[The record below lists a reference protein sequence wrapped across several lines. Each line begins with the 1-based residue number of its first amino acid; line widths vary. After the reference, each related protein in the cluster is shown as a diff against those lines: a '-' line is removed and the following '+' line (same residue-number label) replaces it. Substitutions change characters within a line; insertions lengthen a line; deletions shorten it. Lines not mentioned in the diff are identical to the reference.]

1 MRRKVLLIAGLAL
14 GLTLGA
20 QALQNARIGAEAAAL
35 AQGDMPLQPGLDAG
49 VLRDLAILEVSPGR
63 PQPPGCNA
71 VCALLLGS
79 GAADRVIL
87 AHAPYGT
94 EVPDPPPDWPA
105 MAYRLEARAPCPE
118 VDVTNEGEIARP
130 WGADNLD
137 GASNA
142 LMLQAA
148 AANGLCLVGAEAML
162 SDAATLLVLGP
173 VDPIASPGTLERQPL
188 ADAAG
193 ASRLALYLRGDGQWR
208 PVLRQTGVTAAP
220 FLHAFPFPGFGYY
233 GAPGTLLAF
242 PRALRSQTPPDWG
255 DAGPGL
261 GARKLLWEDLGLDT
275 RTGAMLAQRLEAL
288 LPLPSDP
295 GQRDQALAVL
305 SQVLGSAWLQGA
317 EPPEIE
323 AFLDRLSREAAVA
336 DDWPLQFELDR
347 ALSRRP

>member
-1 MRRKVLLIAGLAL
+1 MLLAAGLVL

-20 QALQNARIGAEAAAL
+20 QALQNARIEAAAAAL
-35 AQGDMPLQPGLDAG
+35 AQGDLPLQPGLDAG

-118 VDVTNEGEIARP
+118 VEVTNQGEIARP

-148 AANGLCLVGAEAML
+148 AATGLCLVGGEAAL
-162 SDAATLLVLGP
+162 SEAATLLVLGP
-173 VDPIASPGTLERQPL
+173 VDPIASPGTLERQPM
-188 ADAAG
+188 ADATG
-193 ASRLALYLRGDGQWR
+193 ASRLALYRRDGGQWR

-220 FLHAFPFPGFGYY
+220 FLHAFPVPGFGYY
-233 GAPGTLLAF
+233 GAPGSLLAF
-242 PRALRSQTPPDWG
+242 PRATRSQTPPDWG

-261 GARKLLWEDLGLDT
+261 GARKLLWGDLGLDT
-275 RTGAMLAQRLEAL
+275 RKGAMLAQRLEAL
-288 LPLPSDP
+288 LPLPTDP
-295 GQRDQALAVL
+295 ERRDQALAVL
-305 SQVLGSAWLQGA
+305 SQVLGSAWLRGS

-323 AFLDRLSREAAVA
+323 AFLDRLSREAALA
-336 DDWPLQFELDR
+336 DDWSLQFDLKR
-347 ALSRRP
+347 ALARRP